1 MRRLIIF
8 LSQQA
13 MIDISAERGWLAT
26 VLRIQQ
32 LLQCIVQA
40 RWYDDSP
47 VLTLPGVEEHN
58 VACFKN
64 IQIPETHFIMPTL
77 KENVVR
83 NYENLA
89 QALRDGFDEPE
100 IEQIYKVIC
109 DMPTVEV
116 NLAVIAPLH
125 EEDEKFQ
132 HFEMPPNKDVWIQV
146 HQNNEYTLQANFYR
160 HGSRSV
166 RNNGSPIPKVHCP
179 KFTKVKDE
187 GWFIVLSEPYAG
199 ELLALKR
206 CSYRHT
212 KSSHQ
217 ITFTAPQK
225 LGRIIYTVYVMSD
238 SYIGFDQ
245 QFDIHLEVIEDNQ
258 SNERNNDEFQYHMTQ
273 YEANKLLK

>member
-1 MRRLIIF
+1 
-8 LSQQA
+8 

-26 VLRIQQ
+26 VLRAQQ

-58 VACFKN
+58 LLCFKN
-64 IQIPETHFIMPTL
+64 VQINENHLIMPTL
-77 KENVVR
+77 KENVAR

-89 QALRDGFDEPE
+89 QALRDGFNEPE
-100 IEQIYKVIC
+100 IEQIHKVLC
-109 DMPTVEV
+109 DMPTLEIDFT
-116 NLAVIAPLH
+116 LIGPLH
-125 EEDEKFQ
+125 DDDEKWQ
-132 HFEMPPNKDVWIQV
+132 QIVMPPNKDVWTQI
-146 HQNNEYTLQANFYR
+146 HQGTEYTLQANFYR

-166 RNNGSPIPKVHCP
+166 RNNGIPVPKVHCP

-187 GWFIVLSEPYAG
+187 GWFMVLGEPYAG

-212 KSSHQ
+212 RSNHQ
-217 ITFTAPQK
+217 INFTASQK
-225 LGRIIYTVYVMSD
+225 LGRMIYTVYIVSD

-245 QFDIHLEVIEDNQ
+245 QFDIHLEIIEENQ
-258 SNERNNDEFQYHMTQ
+258 SNNLIEDKLIYNITD
-273 YEANKLLK
+273 YEAKKLFQ